1 MKEQELAELKRQLN
15 TGHSFCQNC
24 PSKDQLLQR
33 IKILEQDLINGN
45 YLVVIKKFS
54 RIII

>member
-1 MKEQELAELKRQLN
+1 VKEQELAELKRQLN

-24 PSKDQLLQR
+24 PTKDQLLQR